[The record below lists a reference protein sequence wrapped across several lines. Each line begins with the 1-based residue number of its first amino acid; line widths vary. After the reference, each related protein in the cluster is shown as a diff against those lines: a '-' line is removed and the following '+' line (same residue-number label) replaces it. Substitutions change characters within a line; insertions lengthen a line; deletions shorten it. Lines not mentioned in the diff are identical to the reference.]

1 MLKNV
6 QMYVNNAKRNALEL
20 SMKVRQELISSG
32 YKIIEDG
39 VQIPDLVIGFGG
51 DGTLLKWLSSR
62 DYDTTAKYIGV
73 NCGTLGFMQ
82 DFKVTDAKEFV
93 SNIPNYVEQKLNF
106 VYLELVTEEKISQF
120 YALNEFD
127 ILSSED
133 KTFKT
138 NVKVA
143 DEFLENFAG
152 TGLIFCSPTGSTA
165 HNISSIGSVMFP
177 GVEAM
182 QMTPS
187 EAIVNRRLRCLPKS
201 ICVPKGI
208 SVTLTSINSDKIKII
223 ADGKKIYDGEYIKIR
238 IRYSNSYM
246 IKLTDRKHSF
256 VQTVKEKLI

>member
-1 MLKNV
+1 MK
-6 QMYVNNAKRNALEL
+6 KRTNIIIIIALTIL
-20 SMKVRQELISSG
+20 L
-32 YKIIEDG
+32 IIE
-39 VQIPDLVIGFGG
+39 IILV
-51 DGTLLKWLSSR
+51 
-62 DYDTTAKYIGV
+62 
-73 NCGTLGFMQ
+73 
-82 DFKVTDAKEFV
+82 
-93 SNIPNYVEQKLNF
+93 
-106 VYLELVTEEKISQF
+106 
-120 YALNEFD
+120 
-127 ILSSED
+127 
-133 KTFKT
+133 KT

-208 SVTLTSINSDKIKII
+208 SVTLTSINNDKIKII

-246 IKLTDRKHSF
+246 IKLTDRKNSF
-256 VQTVKEKLI
+256 VQTIKEKLI